1 MPKLQMTANS
11 QCAGGCLFRGTWT
24 ALSQHQPDEIQQ
36 GETGS
41 PVLGVTDLSSPFPLV
56 FLCFFLS
63 SFPCCLSLNVAQDL
77 YSPTDSSLPDHSESH
92 RPVGISPLKGNVF

>member
-24 ALSQHQPDEIQQ
+24 ALSQHQCNEIQQ

-56 FLCFFLS
+56 FLCFLLS

-92 RPVGISPLKGNVF
+92 RPVGINPLKGNVF